1 MTVSDISR
9 TIFRAYDVRGVV
21 GEQINEQVFY
31 RIARALAVQL
41 HARGR
46 TGLCL
51 ARDGRLSSPALAKAF
66 TQGMLDSGMD
76 VFHLGEVPTP
86 VMYYATKTSGI
97 DSGVIITGSHNP
109 TQYNG
114 IKIVIA
120 GKTLVDADITA
131 LYEQVMS
138 EQVMNGVGQESPLAI
153 LDDYMARVTADM
165 KVKRPLRVVV
175 DCGNGVAGPFVPKAL
190 RQLGCTVLELY
201 CDVDGAF
208 PNHHPDPTVEE
219 NLEDLK
225 AAVLLH
231 QADVGLAFDGDA
243 DRLGVVTNTGDI
255 IWPDRLMMLY
265 AMHLLKVE
273 PGATIVYDVKCSRHL
288 ERVINE
294 AGGVARMCPTGH
306 SIVKGVMK
314 QTDAALAGEMSGHI
328 FFKHRW
334 YGFDDALYS
343 ACRLLEIMS
352 ASTDTLHDVFASIPN
367 SVNTPE
373 LKIPMSDE
381 KKFAFMTRFGAE
393 AIFEDAERIMIDGL
407 RVEFSYGWGLLRAS
421 NTTPCLVARFEAES
435 DLKLLEIQA
444 LFKTALHLVDDTLV
458 IPF

>member
-120 GKTLVDADITA
+120 GRTLVDADITA

-138 EQVMNGVGQESPLAI
+138 EQVMDGVGQESPLAI

-165 KVKRPLRVVV
+165 KVIRPLRVVV
-175 DCGNGVAGPFVPKAL
+175 DCGNGVAGPLVPRAL

-208 PNHHPDPTVEE
+208 PNHHPDPTVIE

-243 DRLGVVTNTGDI
+243 DRLGVVTNTGDV

-273 PGATIVYDVKCSRHL
+273 PGATVVYDVKCSRHL
-288 ERVINE
+288 EHVIKNS
-294 AGGVARMCPTGH
+294 GGIARMCPTGH

-314 QTDAALAGEMSGHI
+314 QTNAALAGEMSGHI
-328 FFKHRW
+328 FFNHRW

-352 ASTDTLHDVFASIPN
+352 ASTDTLHELFASIPN

-373 LKIPMSDE
+373 LKISMSDE
-381 KKFAFMTRFGAE
+381 KKFAFMARFGAE
-393 AIFEDAERIMIDGL
+393 ANFENAERIVIDGL
-407 RVEFSYGWGLLRAS
+407 RVEFLHGWGLIRAS

-444 LFKTALHLVDDTLV
+444 LFKKALHAIDDTLV